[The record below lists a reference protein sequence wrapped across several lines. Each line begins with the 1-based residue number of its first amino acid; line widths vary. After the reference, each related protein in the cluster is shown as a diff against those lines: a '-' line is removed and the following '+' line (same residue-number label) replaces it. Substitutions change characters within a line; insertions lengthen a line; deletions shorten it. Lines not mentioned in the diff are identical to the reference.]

1 MHLQNS
7 REILALADSSGFAV
21 FSPLQAAAGE
31 LLLRHLHLQ
40 FNQAAGEY
48 CGVKLSG
55 NVSVG
60 PLGSGSCD
68 LCFAPPATSHLVCV
82 LVSSPFM
89 QDMDVPGQGA
99 GLTKGADFIAADS
112 S

>member
-21 FSPLQAAAGE
+21 FSPPQAAAGE
-31 LLLRHLHLQ
+31 LLPRHLHLQ

-60 PLGSGSCD
+60 PVGSGSWD
-68 LCFAPPATSHLVCV
+68 LCFALFALPLLHIPPCVC
-82 LVSSPFM
+82 
-89 QDMDVPGQGA
+89 PGELSIRAEHGCA
-99 GLTKGADFIAADS
+99 RARGRFDKRS
-112 S
+112 